1 MCLRVF
7 YQGPWLEGKEKG
19 VLFLPSRPV
28 IMFTANLALSF
39 RQLGPVPIWRDLQ
52 SYERCFGGQTLSR
65 SCLVWNS
72 IPHRP
77 LKKKQK
83 HTVPLSSQAF
93 IFGVCMTEG
102 FIVRGK
108 WEWFYF
114 PPSPKKTGF
123 LGASLKDLDPV
134 GCPTEKPPV
143 TAPVREGEAELGS
156 QDWDSK
162 PESSTY

>member
-77 LKKKQK
+77 LKKKKK
-83 HTVPLSSQAF
+83 H
-93 IFGVCMTEG
+93 
-102 FIVRGK
+102 
-108 WEWFYF
+108 
-114 PPSPKKTGF
+114 
-123 LGASLKDLDPV
+123 
-134 GCPTEKPPV
+134 
-143 TAPVREGEAELGS
+143 
-156 QDWDSK
+156 
-162 PESSTY
+162 SSTEFPSIYIWSLYDWRIYCQRKMRMVLFSPLTWKNRLPGCIFEGLRPCWLSHREAPCHSSSSGGRSSAGQSGLGF